1 MICSGEIVDLKILQS
16 DWLRAFWPRSPEKKI
31 SQYDLC
37 RNTANNINFYS
48 RTNPVKINN
57 QIFGLILAYFEEN
70 TQEIPKK
77 YPDR

>member
-16 DWLRAFWPRSPEKKI
+16 DWLIAFCPTSLEKNI

-37 RNTANNINFYS
+37 RNTANDINFYS

-57 QIFGLILAYFEEN
+57 QIFGLILAHFEEN
-70 TQEIPKK
+70 TQEIPRKH
-77 YPDR
+77 PDR